1 MQLVQVEDRRF
12 GSANYM
18 PLADGATYNV
28 VMTQS
33 GLNSEPANETARK
46 ANDAPR

>member
-1 MQLVQVEDRRF
+1 
-12 GSANYM
+12 
-18 PLADGATYNV
+18 V